1 MLITHVKPTELWGKK
16 IYDTDGNF
24 LGRVVA
30 IASRRGVVH
39 KVVAQRVPRHRRLT
53 LVLPADARID
63 ADNVVVP
70 MPLSAVQPQLRVV
83 R

>member
-16 IYDTDGNF
+16 VYDTEGNF

-30 IASRRGVVH
+30 ISSRHGVVH

-53 LVLPADARID
+53 LVLGADLQID
-63 ADNVVVP
+63 ANNVVVP
-70 MPLSAVQPQLRVV
+70 MPQPAMRPRLRVV